1 MSTMNV
7 TLPNGTV
14 ISGVPEG
21 ASKEDIKAKAISAGL
36 ATEADFNTP
45 AQPPETVQTPER
57 PYGEQIASRFEQYK
71 PSEILGQAIP
81 EFQRRQEI
89 MAGELGSTG
98 FGEDIQL
105 GFSQA
110 VRTGGELLTS
120 FAGVFVSDAV
130 REGAEDAW
138 NAVKDTSFGRL
149 ATEALSSGY
158 DSYLS
163 LKEKYP
169 SEVERLEQIV
179 DIGAII
185 TPQVGVSSA
194 ANRAKQKYNLNNF
207 EERKKG
213 VERMMRPDNFEG
225 EGEVVEVGRLRK
237 KEYLPSNREETVNL
251 TLATVD
257 SVDPNRSYTYN
268 HQAVNKEV
276 EASNEKL
283 IGFINRS
290 KNPKFNLNEVVRE
303 MQDAVT
309 ALSAAPEY
317 RLLTGDAQKKANEFA
332 ETALDMLRESEGNA
346 LSLLEVRRQFD
357 KFLSSGQKTAFDPT
371 IESSKSVAGR
381 YIRNVLNNKLKE
393 LTPGDDVQNY
403 LDRMH
408 NLLNAKDTL
417 RKKRAKEAS
426 NVITRAW
433 SSVKDVANLPSTPL
447 ALVATLGA
455 GTSLVTPM
463 GAATGAITGAGL
475 YATVNLLKKK
485 NRLKFYAT
493 TLSAIDKGIKA
504 YSSDKNVVA
513 QLKADRLVIVDLI
526 NETRQ
531 EEE

>member
-1 MSTMNV
+1 
-7 TLPNGTV
+7 
-14 ISGVPEG
+14 
-21 ASKEDIKAKAISAGL
+21 
-36 ATEADFNTP
+36 
-45 AQPPETVQTPER
+45 
-57 PYGEQIASRFEQYK
+57 
-71 PSEILGQAIP
+71 
-81 EFQRRQEI
+81 
-89 MAGELGSTG
+89 
-98 FGEDIQL
+98 
-105 GFSQA
+105 
-110 VRTGGELLTS
+110 
-120 FAGVFVSDAV
+120 
-130 REGAEDAW
+130 
-138 NAVKDTSFGRL
+138 
-149 ATEALSSGY
+149 
-158 DSYLS
+158 
-163 LKEKYP
+163 
-169 SEVERLEQIV
+169 
-179 DIGAII
+179 
-185 TPQVGVSSA
+185 
-194 ANRAKQKYNLNNF
+194 
-207 EERKKG
+207 
-213 VERMMRPDNFEG
+213 
-225 EGEVVEVGRLRK
+225 
-237 KEYLPSNREETVNL
+237 
-251 TLATVD
+251 
-257 SVDPNRSYTYN
+257 
-268 HQAVNKEV
+268 
-276 EASNEKL
+276 
-283 IGFINRS
+283 
-290 KNPKFNLNEVVRE
+290 
-303 MQDAVT
+303 
-309 ALSAAPEY
+309 
-317 RLLTGDAQKKANEFA
+317 
-332 ETALDMLRESEGNA
+332 MLRESEGNA